1 MYNPCGLVWCRRSTY
16 LSLITAGLYIH
27 HMGGGRAFIYPAADR
42 NNRVGRVQDRGM
54 YTGWGR
60 HTIDAVGNLDAEIGR
75 RVRQGYENVYNV
87 L

>member
-1 MYNPCGLVWCRRSTY
+1 
-16 LSLITAGLYIH
+16 
-27 HMGGGRAFIYPAADR
+27 
-42 NNRVGRVQDRGM
+42 M